1 MKINKK
7 INQKEIAGITLIAL
21 VITIIVLL
29 ILAGISISMLSGDNS
44 ILNQAGRARDI
55 TGEKAIEEGVQ
66 LAYLGA
72 LANGT
77 GNVTPEEFKQELIK
91 QFGSDKISDDNITQN
106 ADGSFTVTI
115 DGVEANA
122 GGSGITPPPSGTSN
136 LTDGEKTKLASN
148 GIAEL
153 TGDAITNDNLK
164 DTTKIKAVITGQVPI
179 PVEATYEE
187 GTVDTGV
194 VVSIDGSEFVWVPV
208 PNVIASSAPSTT
220 GIDLASNP
228 NTERPMAILQSG
240 SDTNYQGV
248 LYNFSGTTSTARS
261 IVSVTGSSYRE
272 PAYLTD
278 SSYGDASS
286 YNTVGIT
293 QSSLQGEYNSM
304 IASISKYGGFY
315 VGRYELG
322 LEGTNPVSKPASA
335 SVTTANAANSNTNS
349 WYGLYSKC
357 KSYSVDNLTSTMM
370 WGSQYDAMMNWMAKT
385 GKTVGTADSS
395 KYNTE
400 QITGSKSE
408 DVVNNIFDLYGCHYA
423 WTLEASD
430 TNVRVLRGGNYYN
443 SYSPSHRYPDIP
455 YRTAAT
461 YGSRLSLY
469 IK

>member
-1 MKINKK
+1 MKISKKSK
-7 INQKEIAGITLIAL
+7 INGITLIAL

-72 LANGT
+72 VANGM
-77 GNVTPEEFKQELIK
+77 GDVTPEEFKQELIK
-91 QFGSDKISDDNITQN
+91 HFGSDKISDDNIIQN
-106 ADGSFTVTI
+106 ADGTYTVTI
-115 DGVEANA
+115 NGVETNT
-122 GGSGITPPPSGTSN
+122 GGSTTPPPGGSN

-220 GIDLASNP
+220 GVDLASNP

-248 LYNFSGTTSTARS
+248 LYDFSGTTSTARS
-261 IVSVTGSSYRE
+261 IKSVTGTSGYRE

-278 SSYGDASS
+278 SSNGDASS

-322 LEGTNPVSKPASA
+322 LEGTKPVSKPASA

-395 KYNTE
+395 KYNTK
-400 QITGSKSE
+400 QTTGSKSE
-408 DVVNNIFDLYGCHYA
+408 DVINNIFDLYGCHYE

-430 TNVRVLRGGNYYN
+430 TAARAYSGGFYN
-443 SYSPSHRYPDIP
+443 FSYSPSYHISLFP
-455 YRTAAT
+455 YNT
-461 YGSRLSLY
+461 YAYQGSRLSLY

>member
-1 MKINKK
+1 MYKIRNKR
-7 INQKEIAGITLIAL
+7 NHGITLIAL

-55 TGEKAIEEGVQ
+55 TGQRDIEERIQ
-66 LAYLGA
+66 IAYLGA
-72 LANGT
+72 VANGT
-77 GNVTPEEFKQELIK
+77 GSFDRGKFVDELDNT
-91 QFGSDKISDDNITQN
+91 FGAGKYTLST
-106 ADGSFTVTI
+106 DGSTITI
-115 DGVEANA
+115 DGKDYDT
-122 GGSGITPPPSGTSN
+122 GLPGKWSN
-136 LTDGEKTKLASN
+136 SEKTAMTNNNIS
-148 GIAEL
+148 EV
-153 TGDAITNDNLK
+153 TGDAIINDNLK
-164 DTTKIKAVITGQVPI
+164 DTTKIKAVIKDEDNAQIPI
-179 PVEATYEE
+179 PIDAEYVKGKEN
-187 GTVDTGV
+187 TGV
-194 VVSIDGSEFVWVPV
+194 VIKYKNSEFVWVPV

-220 GIDLASNP
+220 GVDLASNP

-240 SDTNYQGV
+240 SETNYQGV
-248 LYNFSGTTSTARS
+248 LYNFSGTTSTAMS
-261 IVSVTGSSYRE
+261 ILSVTGESGYRE
-272 PAYLTD
+272 PAYLTG

-335 SVTTANAANSNTNS
+335 SVTTANAANSNTNR

-400 QITGSKSE
+400 QTTGSKSE
-408 DVVNNIFDLYGCHYA
+408 DVINNIFDLYGCHYE
-423 WTLEASD
+423 WTLEAYYAGAR
-430 TNVRVLRGGNYYN
+430 VRRGGNDGN
-443 SYSPSHRYPDIP
+443 PNSPSNRDFYGPSV
-455 YRTAAT
+455 TSAG

>member
-1 MKINKK
+1 M
-7 INQKEIAGITLIAL
+7 
-21 VITIIVLL
+21 
-29 ILAGISISMLSGDNS
+29 
-44 ILNQAGRARDI
+44 
-55 TGEKAIEEGVQ
+55 
-66 LAYLGA
+66 
-72 LANGT
+72 
-77 GNVTPEEFKQELIK
+77 
-91 QFGSDKISDDNITQN
+91 
-106 ADGSFTVTI
+106 
-115 DGVEANA
+115 
-122 GGSGITPPPSGTSN
+122 
-136 LTDGEKTKLASN
+136 
-148 GIAEL
+148 
-153 TGDAITNDNLK
+153 
-164 DTTKIKAVITGQVPI
+164 
-179 PVEATYEE
+179 
-187 GTVDTGV
+187 
-194 VVSIDGSEFVWVPV
+194 PV

-220 GIDLASNP
+220 GVDLASNP

-261 IVSVTGSSYRE
+261 IVSVTGTSGYRE
-272 PAYLTD
+272 PAYLTN
-278 SSYGDASS
+278 SSNGDASS

-335 SVTTANAANSNTNS
+335 SVTTANATNSNTNS

-357 KSYSVDNLTSTMM
+357 KSYNVDNLTSTMI

-385 GKTVGTADSS
+385 EKTVGTGDSS

-408 DVVNNIFDLYGCHYA
+408 DVVNNIFDLYGCHCE
-423 WTLEASD
+423 WTLEALD
-430 TNVRVLRGGNYYN
+430 TYGRASRGGRYN
-443 SYSPSHRYPDIP
+443 ASNSPSSRDYHYPTST
-455 YRTAAT
+455 YAY